1 MKHITS
7 GHSRLLVLLG
17 AVLSLAACGGSAP
30 PAASAPPASAATQAS
45 AASATGAAAKPAGSP
60 SAPASAKP
68 AASAKP
74 GASAKPSALVVPKA
88 AAGTITVAAVGGSPS
103 FSPIW
108 AGVDNG
114 LFEKYGAPVQLI
126 TTTAPPAMAALLNG
140 DVQVAVDGGAMV
152 GADTAGT
159 KLAFI
164 AAQQNAFNQFT
175 VEAKA
180 SIKSLPELKGHT
192 VGAASPGS
200 AATVAFETILKSA
213 GLDPKNDV
221 KWAYLGTPAAQWAA
235 LEKGEIDAGIDAWP
249 FNVLAREA
257 GFIKLADGKEMK
269 LAGAS
274 NTIGVSRAWVKAN
287 PKLVDGFLRALTE
300 GAYIANTDK
309 TKALASIKKHAL
321 VPQSNDAVL
330 NEGFDRFAGTFPVPP
345 YITKE
350 AVQEAITD
358 SPNPAVKQRKPED
371 YIDNAPLDAIVASG
385 FTKQFA
391 KA

>member
-1 MKHITS
+1 MEQI
-7 GHSRLLVLLG
+7 GRRPVQFVVLIGVLL
-17 AVLSLAACGGSAP
+17 ATAACGGSAAAPSSNAAP
-30 PAASAPPASAATQAS
+30 PSSAAAKASPSAAASA
-45 AASATGAAAKPAGSP
+45 
-60 SAPASAKP
+60 

-74 GASAKPSALVVPKA
+74 GASGPASASAKPSALAIPKA
-88 AAGTITVAAVGGSPS
+88 AAGTISIAVVGGSPS

-108 AGVDNG
+108 VGVDNG

-140 DVQVAVDGGAMV
+140 DVQIAVDGGAMV
-152 GADTAGT
+152 GADTSGT

-180 SIKSLPELKGHT
+180 GIKSLGDLKGHT

-235 LEKGEIDAGIDAWP
+235 LSKGEIDAGIDAWP

-257 GFIKLADGKEMK
+257 GFNLLADGKEMK

-274 NTIGVSRAWVKAN
+274 NTLGASRQWVKNN
-287 PKLVDGFLRALTE
+287 PKLVDGLLRALTE
-300 GAYIANTDK
+300 SAYIANTDK
-309 TKALASIKKHAL
+309 AKTLASIKKHAL
-321 VPQSNDAVL
+321 VPQSDEAVL

-391 KA
+391 K